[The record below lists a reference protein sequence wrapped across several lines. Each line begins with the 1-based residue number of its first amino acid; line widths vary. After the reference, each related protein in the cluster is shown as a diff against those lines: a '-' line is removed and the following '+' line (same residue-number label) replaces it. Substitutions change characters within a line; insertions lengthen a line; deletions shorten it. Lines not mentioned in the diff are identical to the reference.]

1 MTERKTSRRGLFAL
15 FVPERERPAP
25 SFSLDAFYRRRQET
39 GAAEAPLPPMALRQ
53 GLPEVPTTDVGVPE
67 RSPRHAEEPP
77 LPPLPPE
84 LDEPDDEP
92 DDIA

>member
-1 MTERKTSRRGLFAL
+1 MSDKKTTRRGLLSL
-15 FVPERERPAP
+15 FTAERER
-25 SFSLDAFYRRRQET
+25 SKFSLDAFYTKRAES
-39 GAAEAPLPPMALRQ
+39 GAADAPLPQVPLRP
-53 GLPEVPTTDVGVPE
+53 GLPVVPTTDVGVPE

-84 LDEPDDEP
+84 LEDP